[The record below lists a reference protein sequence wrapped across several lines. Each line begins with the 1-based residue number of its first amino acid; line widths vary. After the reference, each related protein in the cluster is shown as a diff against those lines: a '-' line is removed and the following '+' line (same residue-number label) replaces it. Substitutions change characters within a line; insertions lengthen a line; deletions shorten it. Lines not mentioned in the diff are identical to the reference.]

1 MVDARAPR
9 MTDTSRMD
17 VYERADAGSR
27 PPLLSGYETS
37 APLFTGPP
45 RQVAGY
51 LASRMRPHPDTVA
64 LLTAELSHLAGAG
77 MPTDSLCFVLAD
89 DTRVTVWP

>member
-1 MVDARAPR
+1 
-9 MTDTSRMD
+9 MD
-17 VYERADAGSR
+17 VYERADTGSR
-27 PPLLSGYETS
+27 PPLLLSDETT

-45 RQVAGY
+45 PQVAGY

-77 MPTDSLCFVLAD
+77 MTTDSLCFVLAD